1 MTSASAGA
9 HDSAVLL
16 SSRGF
21 CWGAEI
27 MDQDDVEVREQL
39 EQLEREIEVSGLERD
54 EYLAR
59 QIGLLRRSQQKI
71 QARLD
76 EIEQALKRHHF
87 L

>member
-1 MTSASAGA
+1 
-9 HDSAVLL
+9 
-16 SSRGF
+16 
-21 CWGAEI
+21 

-39 EQLEREIEVSGLERD
+39 EQLERQIEVSGLERD

>member
-1 MTSASAGA
+1 
-9 HDSAVLL
+9 
-16 SSRGF
+16 
-21 CWGAEI
+21 
-27 MDQDDVEVREQL
+27 MDQVDVEVREQL

-76 EIEQALKRHHF
+76 EIEQALKRHR
-87 L
+87 LL